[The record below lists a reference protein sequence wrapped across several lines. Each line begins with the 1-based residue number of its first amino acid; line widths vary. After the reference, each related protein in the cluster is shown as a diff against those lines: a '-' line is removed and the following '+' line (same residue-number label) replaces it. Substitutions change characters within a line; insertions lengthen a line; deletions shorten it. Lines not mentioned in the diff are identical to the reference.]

1 MPRISKVKK
10 KAVKTK
16 TKTVIK
22 PKIKS
27 ANKIKETNKGPIK
40 ISKTYIPKDTE
51 KYMCEKHK
59 VFFRMKLQEWRK
71 ELVKSNN
78 DALYNGS
85 MDDNS
90 ISADIVD
97 QANSYTDKN
106 VEMKAINRQI
116 KLISE
121 IDKALFRIKLN
132 EWKKELIKANNEA
145 LYNGSM
151 DDNNISAD
159 LVDQASSYI
168 DKNVEMKAI
177 NRQIKLISEID
188 KALRRIMDDTYG
200 YCLDTAEPIGLK
212 RLMARPVAK
221 YTIAAQEKHEKDE
234 KVHADD

>member
-1 MPRISKVKK
+1 MAKTSKVKK
-10 KAVKTK
+10 KVVKAKNKAASKSKVKPAVKTK
-16 TKTVIK
+16 DTIK
-22 PKIKS
+22 
-27 ANKIKETNKGPIK
+27 GLIK

-71 ELVKSNN
+71 DLVRANN
-78 DALYNGS
+78 EALYNGS

-97 QANSYTDKN
+97 QASSYTDKN

-121 IDKALFRIKLN
+121 IDKALARIR
-132 EWKKELIKANNEA
+132 E
-145 LYNGSM
+145 
-151 DDNNISAD
+151 
-159 LVDQASSYI
+159 
-168 DKNVEMKAI
+168 
-177 NRQIKLISEID
+177 
-188 KALRRIMDDTYG
+188 DTYG

>member
-1 MPRISKVKK
+1 MPKTTKAKK
-10 KAVKTK
+10 KVSKPKTK
-16 TKTVIK
+16 VASK
-22 PKIKS
+22 PKKTEAS
-27 ANKIKETNKGPIK
+27 TAKKAPIK
-40 ISKTYIPKDTE
+40 ISKTYVPKETE

-59 VFFRMKLQEWRK
+59 VYFRM
-71 ELVKSNN
+71 
-78 DALYNGS
+78 
-85 MDDNS
+85 
-90 ISADIVD
+90 
-97 QANSYTDKN
+97 
-106 VEMKAINRQI
+106 
-116 KLISE
+116 
-121 IDKALFRIKLN
+121 KLN

-145 LYNGSM
+145 LYNGAM

-159 LVDQASSYI
+159 IVDQANSYI
-168 DKNVEMKAI
+168 DSNVEMKAI